1 MTISLT
7 GFSHHTCPVELRER
21 LSFPDD
27 KRAEALRLLK
37 QRLNDG
43 GAVILST
50 CNRVEVYTHDNAAH
64 PEHLRDLVREFISE
78 WHRLEPEAFAG
89 HLYEHHNRDAVAHL
103 FRVTSSLDSMVVGED
118 QILGQVHDAYLAAQ
132 SEGATDKILHALFQR
147 AFKVAKE
154 VRTKTNINVGKV
166 SVSSVAVDLAAS
178 IFGNLSEKTVLV
190 IGSGEMGELTLKC
203 LVEKGVGKIMV
214 ANRTLSKAEEVAKAF
229 HGEPLALSSLEHY
242 LHAADIIIT
251 STASE
256 IPILGVD
263 DFTRALRK
271 RNKAP
276 MFVIDIAVPRD
287 VDPRVSELDN
297 VYCYDMDDLESVAA
311 QNLESRRAEMVKC
324 LEMVERQVD
333 RFIDWRRSL
342 FAESTIVSMSHE
354 LNAIR
359 ERELEKTL
367 SMLPELTDRQR
378 DEVEYLSKRIVNN
391 ILQRPLHQLKQEVVR
406 EDPNRVLHLVKRL
419 FGLEESAG

>member
-7 GFSHHTCPVELRER
+7 GLSHHTCPVELRER
-21 LSFPDD
+21 LSFPEDRRGD
-27 KRAEALRLLK
+27 ALRALK
-37 QRLNDG
+37 QRLDDG

-50 CNRVEVYTHDNAAH
+50 CNRVEVYTHDNTA
-64 PEHLRDLVREFISE
+64 PEHLRAMVRDFLSE
-78 WHRLEPEAFAG
+78 WHDLSPDVFSG

-103 FRVTSSLDSMVVGED
+103 FRVASSLDSLVVGED
-118 QILGQVHDAYLAAQ
+118 QILGQVHDAYLSAQ

-178 IFGNLSEKTVLV
+178 IFGDLSKKTVLV
-190 IGSGEMGELTLKC
+190 IGSGETGELALKS
-203 LVEKGVGKIMV
+203 LVEKGVGRVLV
-214 ANRTLSKAEEVAKAF
+214 ANRTLSKAEEVAATY
-229 HGEPLALSSLEHY
+229 HGEPLALSSLHLY

-256 IPILGVD
+256 VPILGVD
-263 DFTRALRK
+263 DFTRALRQ
-271 RNKAP
+271 RDQAP

-287 VDPRVSELDN
+287 VDPRVAELDN
-297 VYCYDMDDLESVAA
+297 VYCYDMDDLEAVAR
-311 QNLESRRAEMVKC
+311 QNLESRRAELVKC
-324 LEMVERQVD
+324 QEMVERQVD
-333 RFIDWRRSL
+333 RFIEWRRSL
-342 FAESTIVSMSHE
+342 YAEPTIVSMTQE

-367 SMLPELTDRQR
+367 SSLPELTDRQR
-378 DEVEYLSKRIVNN
+378 EEVEYLTRRIVNN
-391 ILQRPLHQLKQEVVR
+391 ILQRPMHQIKQEVVH
-406 EDPNRVLHLVKRL
+406 EDPGRVLHLVKRL